1 MTKTIYM
8 LTCDYGGL
16 DNFYEAA
23 FVDESERNE
32 IALAIAEE
40 VEWCNFNLNVAS
52 WMNMGMREGVAVKT
66 AIRQSLDWSRA
77 NPAIGTWDTKLYFP
91 TGG

>member
-1 MTKTIYM
+1 MAKTIYM
-8 LTCDYGGL
+8 LTGDYGGM

-40 VEWCNFNLNVAS
+40 MEWCNFNLNVAAWRS
-52 WMNMGMREGVAVKT
+52 MGMREGVAVKT

-77 NPAIGTWDTKLYFP
+77 NPAIGTWEVTLY
-91 TGG
+91 GG

>member
-1 MTKTIYM
+1 MAKTIYM

-16 DNFYEAA
+16 DNFYDAA

-52 WMNMGMREGVAVKT
+52 WMIMGMREDVAVKT
-66 AIRQSLDWSRA
+66 AIHQSLDWSRA
-77 NPAIGTWDTKLYFP
+77 NPAIGTWEVNLY
-91 TGG
+91 GG

>member
-1 MTKTIYM
+1 MAKTIYM
-8 LTCDYGGL
+8 LTGDYGGL

-40 VEWCNFNLNVAS
+40 MEWCNFNLIVAA

-66 AIRQSLDWSRA
+66 AISQSLDWSRA
-77 NPAIGTWDTKLYFP
+77 NPAIGTWEVILY
-91 TGG
+91 GG

>member
-1 MTKTIYM
+1 MAKTIYM
-8 LTCDYGGL
+8 LTGDYGGL

-40 VEWCNFNLNVAS
+40 MEWCNFNLNVAA
-52 WMNMGMREGVAVKT
+52 WMSMGMREGVAVKT
-66 AIRQSLDWSRA
+66 AISQSLDWSRA
-77 NPAIGTWDTKLYFP
+77 NPAIGIWEVTLY
-91 TGG
+91 GG

>member
-1 MTKTIYM
+1 MAKTIYM
-8 LTCDYGGL
+8 LTGDYGGL

-40 VEWCNFNLNVAS
+40 MEWCNFNLNVAA
-52 WMNMGMREGVAVKT
+52 WMSMGMREGVAVKT
-66 AIRQSLDWSRA
+66 AIRQSLDWSRS
-77 NPAIGTWDTKLYFP
+77 NPAIGTWEVTLY
-91 TGG
+91 GG

>member
-1 MTKTIYM
+1 MAKTIYM

-23 FVDESERNE
+23 FIDESERNE

>member
-1 MTKTIYM
+1 MAKTIYV

-16 DNFYEAA
+16 DNFYDAA

-40 VEWCNFNLNVAS
+40 VEWCNFNLNVAC

-66 AIRQSLDWSRA
+66 AIHQSLDWSRA
-77 NPAIGTWDTKLYFP
+77 NPAIGTWEVTLY
-91 TGG
+91 GG

>member
-1 MTKTIYM
+1 MAKTIYM
-8 LTCDYGGL
+8 LTCDYGGM

-40 VEWCNFNLNVAS
+40 MEWCNFNLNVAS
-52 WMNMGMREGVAVKT
+52 WMNMVDMREDVAVKI

-77 NPAIGTWDTKLYFP
+77 NPAIGTWEVTLY
-91 TGG
+91 GG

>member
-1 MTKTIYM
+1 MAKTIYM
-8 LTCDYGGL
+8 LTCDYGGTE
-16 DNFYEAA
+16 NFYDAA

-52 WMNMGMREGVAVKT
+52 WMSMGMREGVAVKT
-66 AIRQSLDWSRA
+66 AIRQSLDWSLA
-77 NPAIGTWDTKLYFP
+77 NPAIGTWEVALF
-91 TGG
+91 GG

>member
-1 MTKTIYM
+1 M
-8 LTCDYGGL
+8 LTGDYGGM

-40 VEWCNFNLNVAS
+40 MEWCNFNLNVAA
-52 WMNMGMREGVAVKT
+52 WMSMGMREGVAVKT

-77 NPAIGTWDTKLYFP
+77 NPAIGTWEVTLY
-91 TGG
+91 GG

>member
-8 LTCDYGGL
+8 LTCDYGGT
-16 DNFYEAA
+16 DNFYDAA

-40 VEWCNFNLNVAS
+40 VEWCNFNLNIVA
-52 WMNMGMREGVAVKT
+52 WMNMGMSEEVAIQY
-66 AIRQSLDWSRA
+66 ALRQSLDWSRS
-77 NPAIGTWDTKLYFP
+77 NPAIGTWEVNLYD
-91 TGG
+91 

>member
-1 MTKTIYM
+1 MAKTIYM

-40 VEWCNFNLNVAS
+40 MEWCNFNLNVAA
-52 WMNMGMREGVAVKT
+52 WMSMGMREGVAVKT
-66 AIRQSLDWSRA
+66 AMRQSLDWSRA
-77 NPAIGTWDTKLYFP
+77 NPAIGTWEVTLY
-91 TGG
+91 GG

>member
-1 MTKTIYM
+1 MAKTIYM

-16 DNFYEAA
+16 DNFYDAA

-40 VEWCNFNLNVAS
+40 MEWCNFNLNVAA
-52 WMNMGMREGVAVKT
+52 WMNMGMPKEE
-66 AIRQSLDWSRA
+66 AIKYAICQPKDWSRV
-77 NPAIGTWDTKLYFP
+77 NPVIGTWDISLF
-91 TGG
+91 GG

>member
-8 LTCDYGGL
+8 LTCDYGGM

-23 FVDESERNE
+23 FIDESERNE

-40 VEWCNFNLNVAS
+40 MEWCNFNLNVAS
-52 WMNMGMREGVAVKT
+52 WMNMVDMCEDVAVKI

-77 NPAIGTWDTKLYFP
+77 NPAIGTWEVTLY
-91 TGG
+91 GG